1 MRLNT
6 LKQQADSTLRD
17 MQVRR
22 GDAIFAACQN
32 GVRVVMRFTGTGFLL
47 AWETDEGVN
56 EKLVPNEA
64 DAVRIAGFL
73 QVHGCLPW
81 RPRTSRTLVNLRPV

>member
-6 LKQQADSTLRD
+6 LKQQASTTLRD

-22 GDAIFAACQN
+22 GDAIFAGCEN
-32 GVRVVMRFTGTGFLL
+32 GVRVVMRFVGTGFLL
-47 AWETDEGVN
+47 AWLADGQVQ
-56 EKLVPNEA
+56 EKLMTNEA
-64 DAVRIAGFL
+64 DAIRIAGFL

-81 RPRTSRTLVNLRPV
+81 RPRTSRTLVNLRAV